1 MLRFL
6 VCLAFIF
13 VSASKADYKELKNNP
28 YVGSS
33 ERHAVKEGLMPRD
46 HPIRPI
52 LDALFSDARVTAT
65 TKSLRKAGFR
75 ILKSQPRSFILV
87 VKHPSLPGYLIKLH
101 LDSEVRQKRGHPGW
115 YWFAK
120 RVYGAKQIARCIDK
134 KEIRHFK
141 VPGKWLYPLPVY
153 PLHRPGSDRKNV
165 VLVVEDMKLLSRE
178 DNYNA
183 WKTLI
188 TRKHL
193 DELYTIL
200 KKCGG
205 SSLRPSNIPFSRD
218 GKIAF
223 IDTEYPGATPRYSDI
238 RPYLSRPMQA
248 YWDKLTQ

>member
-1 MLRFL
+1 MRRYLL
-6 VCLAFIF
+6 YLALIF
-13 VSASKADYKELKNNP
+13 VSASKADYKELKENP
-28 YVGSS
+28 YVSS
-33 ERHAVKEGLMPRD
+33 DERHAVKEGLMPRE

-52 LDALFSDARVTAT
+52 LDALFSDTRVTAT
-65 TKSLRKAGFR
+65 KGSLKKAGFR

-101 LDSEVRQKRGHPGW
+101 LDSEIRLKRGHPGW

-120 RVYGAKQIARCIDK
+120 RVYGAKQIARCIK
-134 KEIRHFK
+134 KNHLRHFK

-153 PLHRPGSDRKNV
+153 PLHQPGSDRKNV
-165 VLVVEDMKLLSRE
+165 ILVVEDMRLLPKE
-178 DNYNA
+178 ENVNA

-188 TRKHL
+188 TPKHL
-193 DELYTIL
+193 DELYIIL

-223 IDTEYPGATPRYSDI
+223 IDTEYPDTKPRYNEI
-238 RPYLSRPMQA
+238 RPHLSRPMQA
-248 YWDKLTQ
+248 YWDKLTH